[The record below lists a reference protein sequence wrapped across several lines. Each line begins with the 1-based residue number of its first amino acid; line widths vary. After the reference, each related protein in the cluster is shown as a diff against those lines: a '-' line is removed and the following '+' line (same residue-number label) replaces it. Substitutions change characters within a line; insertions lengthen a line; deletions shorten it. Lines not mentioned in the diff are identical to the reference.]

1 MKKIILI
8 SFFFVATFTGIFAQN
23 DVLISYVQIKNS
35 WINVYDNNGKKISQM
50 PLSDNEVVGIDG
62 SFFVVVKNGWILTY
76 DINCKKI
83 SQMPSSNNIVKC
95 VAGETFTTEK
105 NGWFIIY
112 DKYCKEKSRRPK

>member
-1 MKKIILI
+1 MKKIILAFFLI
-8 SFFFVATFTGIFAQN
+8 VASFSGILAQN
-23 DVLISYVQIKNS
+23 NAMISYVQTKNN
-35 WINVYDNNGKKISQM
+35 WINVFDNNGKKIAQM
-50 PLSDNEVVGIDG
+50 PQSDNEVAGIDG
-62 SFFVVVKNGWILTY
+62 SFFVLIKNGWISSY

>member
-8 SFFFVATFTGIFAQN
+8 SFFFVATFTGIYAQN
-23 DVLISYVQIKNS
+23 GVLISYVQIKNS

-50 PLSDNEVVGIDG
+50 PQSDNEVVGIDG